1 MATNYYKREPF
12 GTPKTNHK
20 MGFHY
25 FLMTHDHK
33 KKMEMMVSVLYM
45 IHIPYKEDPSGR
57 SGFSSLR
64 ACLAVWL
71 WVLFK

>member
-45 IHIPYKEDPSGR
+45 IHILNVYPTKIKKWAY
-57 SGFSSLR
+57 
-64 ACLAVWL
+64 
-71 WVLFK
+71 